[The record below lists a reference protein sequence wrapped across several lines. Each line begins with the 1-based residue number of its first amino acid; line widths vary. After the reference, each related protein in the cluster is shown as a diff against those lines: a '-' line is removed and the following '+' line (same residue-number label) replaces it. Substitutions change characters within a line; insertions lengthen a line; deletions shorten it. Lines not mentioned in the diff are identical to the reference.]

1 MKKILLTACL
11 TGFSILSYAQC
22 VVTNSDD
29 NGAGSLRQAIA
40 DFNSNAATCA
50 TANTV
55 TVQAALAGSV
65 VNLTSE
71 LVITNNSSLMKTV
84 NLSGLTLTSTSATT
98 TPEEGVIRIN
108 GANNLTL
115 TNIKIDGADKSGIS
129 VQSGNTIIIENSE
142 IYNVGRDDFEGMNGD
157 NNVAAWTGVEF
168 KTYPEARGVLHS
180 GIYFK
185 GNINNFTIR
194 NNTVSGNE
202 GNGIRI
208 FQNNGSGTRLIENN
222 KIGVSSNGLA
232 PKGNLGEGVLLEE
245 SNRVTVKNNHIA
257 ANGNHKLWENDP
269 TINSL
274 TVAQTR
280 LSKEAAV
287 YTSYLLGSGIELR
300 KGGSHIIQG
309 NFIGTNADG
318 SAIETSPDL
327 HDYGNHKIGIYVK
340 ASSNN
345 LIGGTVAGQGNIVG
359 GNGYAFENNLTNSS
373 NPSAGEYVYGV
384 LHGIQ
389 IHADGGSVENNN
401 VYGNFVGWYN
411 NNCIPNRQDAMS
423 LLGYGN
429 ITNLVRNNK
438 IGGGNAGEGNVFT
451 GGEYGVF
458 LQGPEVR
465 SNTILGNT
473 IGQVDGTCTGVNCSP
488 ELAGMKIQNGSYG
501 NTIGTDVAPNTISYI
516 NGNAIEVDGTDYFG
530 DDGNW
535 VKIPTPFNSKSNN
548 IQSNVMKGNN
558 GGISLENGGNDNYG
572 LNAVRINVPTSKGL
586 NLEGFS
592 KNPTDRIDIY
602 IADTTCGFEV
612 SELCQNTKTYG
623 GTTIPNVQG
632 LKYVTT
638 VYATSDSKF
647 NPGESAFWQYTINP
661 ATDGKL
667 TVANAVVTATQ
678 KSGAVFTNTSQFNT
692 CADRV
697 SCDPPSTAV
706 ITAADGFCPGKS
718 VELTATAL
726 TEHQYTWFKDG
737 SKVGGGA
744 GSSNNKFTV
753 TEAGKYTVKIASTI
767 DTVRCALTSPV
778 AKEVSLYETPLK
790 PVIEGKSPVC
800 VNDVEDY
807 TISTNA
813 AKYAW
818 TVTPTITSAGA
829 TTESFTITYD
839 ETTTA
844 RKIELVITDDNGC
857 ESAKA
862 SKDITVRAV
871 PVLVTADLSATPSS
885 VCVDTDTELTGKT
898 KQTFETSTWSK
909 LSGPGD
915 ATVGVIATP
924 TNSATTDITDL
935 SAAGTYVFRYS
946 LKNDGCANAVTAD
959 VNVSVKA
966 QPVATSAGV
975 NDTICLGGTA
985 TLKGQVPLAD
995 QEVLWTG
1002 PGTINSP
1009 DEQTTTIDDLD
1020 ADIHTFSYQIKNDVC
1035 PLSAKATVLVV
1046 VQSPATATIVEPTGS
1061 ILSINETTTEL
1072 KANPDPVPANYS
1084 GLWSITKGTNG
1095 TITSTD
1101 KTLPTVEIEDITAF
1115 EDTITV
1121 CWKLTDKFNACP
1133 STEACVKVVR
1143 IDAPIPPKFTKSII
1157 CVSDTA
1163 AFPQL
1168 KGEVPVSP
1176 IVSSW
1181 VGVNG
1186 AKFKLI
1192 DAQTIEPIFDKGA
1205 STYEYDYVF
1214 TNTGVVGNPSGST
1227 RKTIQLDELPT
1238 QAIAGNDTALCV
1250 DSYTLKANSP
1260 KVGVGTWLKGTTS
1273 IDRFIDNLIQGDT
1286 TIYTWSITNGECAAS
1301 TDDVQIVR
1309 VKDLTVPNLSNDTT
1323 ICEGS
1328 PISIVALNSLKK
1340 GETTLWST
1348 KGGISI
1354 NNPLDNPNLEVS
1366 SFDVG
1371 ENIFVYTISNN
1382 VCPDI
1387 SDSVKV
1393 SVDELPTIANAGN
1406 DTTLCVDSYILK
1418 GNSPSVGSGTWLSG
1432 TTPIDSF
1439 VNNLVQ
1445 GDTATYTWSISNG
1458 VCPASTDDVDIVR
1471 VFNLTIP
1478 DLSDDEEICKGE
1490 SIGVLA
1496 RNQLGDGETSLWTTK
1511 GGADIDTPSEND
1523 PKISGLD
1530 IGDNIFVYTVSNKV
1544 CPDLSDSVKV
1554 TVNDLPTLTDVTG
1567 DKLICDDDDRQVKYV
1582 ATGSALVDKFVWIL
1596 PSGISLVRY
1605 EGSRNDILIAES
1617 VADTSDQTVIVKAL
1631 SSAKCASVD
1640 SVTIDFSRVSMIKP
1654 TIDPGKKSCTGIENQ
1669 LFVKNTDNNLDY
1681 TWTNSADI
1689 AMDISKGDTI
1699 SLLTPL
1705 DDYTVT
1711 VVASRKDIKCDIKS
1725 SALVSVYKIVTGLG
1739 LSGLNPDQFIN
1750 KNGKCEAGDQRFD
1763 SITTLRVNVSPSS
1776 LDLDDLTF
1784 EWKQIVD
1791 LDTIP
1796 LLDTTNT
1803 LSVNYAL
1810 LTPGKNYT
1818 YRVKVGNVNCE
1829 GTELE
1834 VEDNID
1840 LLEAVKVDYKLSDNT
1855 ISCVDEKVV
1864 FGVRNQGKHDD
1875 NVEYTWYHN
1884 DFVIETDIDFYYNP
1898 FLNKDDTSLTVLQI
1912 DKKPEKNDTLLNEAY
1927 DFVNYTTYNKLV
1939 GGSEIVYDNYRTNGK
1954 RGDTIIVV
1962 AQPEYCIIYSTSDA
1976 TKGINLLRDTIMTS
1990 DYVFNRPKAV
2000 ATAFDMNTLERT
2012 ATVNMNN
2019 IWSGAYVLE
2028 NDELIIDKV
2037 EDRFALYDATDME
2050 GLTLDTLIRNW
2061 FVVDEN
2067 GDYSQQQILSNKDIV
2082 AYPIPE
2088 NRPEVV
2094 TYMLKR
2100 SNGVCSDSDFVDVKI
2115 NYLPW
2120 PPNAFS
2126 PNGDGKFDKFEITN
2140 VDKYPGTTVTIFNRW
2155 GTEVVKIKEYHLK
2168 ENWWDGTKGGEALPT
2183 GGYFYI
2189 IDFNNGTD
2197 PVTGAISLIK

>member
-222 KIGVSSNGLA
+222 KIGVNSNGLA
-232 PKGNLGEGVLLEE
+232 PNGNLGEGVLLEE

-300 KGGSHIIQG
+300 KGGNHIIQG

-401 VYGNFVGWYN
+401 IYGNFVGWYN

-516 NGNAIEVDGTDYFG
+516 NGNAIEIDGTDYFG

-535 VKIPTPFNSKSNN
+535 VKIPAPFNSKSNN

-726 TEHQYTWFKDG
+726 TGHQYTWFKDG

-818 TVTPTITSAGA
+818 TVTPTITSTGA

-839 ETTTA
+839 ETTTS

-871 PVLVTADLSATPSS
+871 PVLVAADLSATPSS

-1205 STYEYDYVF
+1205 GTYEYDYVF

-1382 VCPDI
+1382 VCPD
-1387 SDSVKV
+1387 
-1393 SVDELPTIANAGN
+1393 
-1406 DTTLCVDSYILK
+1406 
-1418 GNSPSVGSGTWLSG
+1418 
-1432 TTPIDSF
+1432 
-1439 VNNLVQ
+1439 
-1445 GDTATYTWSISNG
+1445 
-1458 VCPASTDDVDIVR
+1458 
-1471 VFNLTIP
+1471 
-1478 DLSDDEEICKGE
+1478 
-1490 SIGVLA
+1490 
-1496 RNQLGDGETSLWTTK
+1496 
-1511 GGADIDTPSEND
+1511 
-1523 PKISGLD
+1523 
-1530 IGDNIFVYTVSNKV
+1530 
-1544 CPDLSDSVKV
+1544 LSDSVKV
-1554 TVNDLPTLTDVTG
+1554 TVNDLPTLTSVTG
-1567 DKLICDDDDRQVKYV
+1567 DNLICDDNNRQVKYV
-1582 ATGSALVDKFVWIL
+1582 ATGSVLVDKFVWIL
-1596 PSGISLVRY
+1596 PNGISFVRY
-1605 EGSRNDILIAES
+1605 EGSRNDTLIAKS
-1617 VADTSDQTVIVKAL
+1617 VADTDDQTVIVKAL

-1640 SVTIDFSRVSMIKP
+1640 SVTIDFSRVSMIRP

-1669 LFVKNTDNNLDY
+1669 LFVKNTENNLDY

-1689 AMDISKGDTI
+1689 TMDISKGDTI

-1711 VVASRKDIKCDIKS
+1711 VVASRKDIKCDIES
-1725 SALVSVYKIVTGLG
+1725 SALVSVYKIVTGLD

-1763 SITTLRVNVSPSS
+1763 SITTLRVKVSPSS

-1784 EWKQIVD
+1784 EWKKIVD

-1912 DKKPEKNDTLLNEAY
+1912 DTKPEKNDTLLNEAY

-2012 ATVNMNN
+2012 ATVNNV
-2019 IWSGAYVLE
+2019 WSDGYVLE
-2028 NDELIIDKV
+2028 NDQLTMEKV
-2037 EDRFALYDATDME
+2037 EDRFALCDATDME